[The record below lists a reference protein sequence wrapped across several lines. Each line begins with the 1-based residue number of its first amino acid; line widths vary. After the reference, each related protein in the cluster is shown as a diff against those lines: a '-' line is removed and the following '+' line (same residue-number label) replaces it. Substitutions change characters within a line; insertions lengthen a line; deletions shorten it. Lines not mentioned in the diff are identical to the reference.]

1 MADKDKYYK
10 DAAAKDAEAKD
21 ILSSS
26 RITSQGQRDK
36 LSSILAGRTKAFEER
51 RKKSEE
57 EDAARKA
64 RLKQYEEPE
73 EPLDSYDEAEA
84 QLDAAFDAS
93 AARDK
98 KLEIDKK
105 TGIASELK
113 DLSKRGA
120 LTSDLLKSSRK
131 KAIDAGVSED
141 QFNTFL
147 EKNRIRERGSA
158 FSFKKPKKEKG
169 TGLFDQPATDLAS
182 SPEEARANVIF
193 QRKFGTGLDALKAM
207 QDPSYE
213 VGSGSSLLDKPESK
227 ESDAGRLARIG
238 SKVGGPVGKQL
249 QQASAIARLTQP
261 SIMTKDI
268 RRQDVLSKKEA
279 GKAAMLADAAA
290 ERARKE
296 EEERKKKEGAESGLL
311 KSAESY
317 ELPKLTKAYSG
328 VGKGSKNN
336 SLRQP

>member
-1 MADKDKYYK
+1 MAKKDYFEFLKEK
-10 DAAAKDAEAKD
+10 QRKVPTPERAERLAKRGIKTPATDSD
-21 ILSSS
+21 IEPDM
-26 RITSQGQRDK
+26 RDMAGTTAGYG
-36 LSSILAGRTKAFEER
+36 STVDPETYDLAGGSAKPDTPAV
-51 RKKSEE
+51 
-57 EDAARKA
+57 DPAQNADDQLAAR
-64 RLKQYEEPE
+64 R
-73 EPLDSYDEAEA
+73 
-84 QLDAAFDAS
+84 
-93 AARDK
+93 
-98 KLEIDKK
+98 
-105 TGIASELK
+105 GIASGLK

-120 LTSDLLKSSRK
+120 LTADLLKEARQRATK
-131 KAIDAGVSED
+131 AGVSED
-141 QFNTFL
+141 QFSSFM
-147 EKNRIRERGSA
+147 EKEGIRERGSA
-158 FSFKKPKKEKG
+158 FSFKKPKKG
-169 TGLFDQPATDLAS
+169 TGLFDQPATGLAS

-238 SKVGGPVGKQL
+238 RKVGGPVGKQL

-268 RRQDVLSKKEA
+268 RRQDVLSRKEA

-336 SLRQP
+336 SLRQS

>member
-1 MADKDKYYK
+1 MARKDNYYK

-57 EDAARKA
+57 EDAARKE
-64 RLKQYEEPE
+64 RLKQFEEPSE
-73 EPLDSYDEAEA
+73 SVGEASLK
-84 QLDAAFDAS
+84 QGDKSFDADE
-93 AARDK
+93 RDR
-98 KLEIDKK
+98 LDKK
-105 TGIASELK
+105 TSIATELK
-113 DLSKRGA
+113 NLSKRGA
-120 LTSDLLKSSRK
+120 LTADLLKGSRK
-131 KAIDAGVSED
+131 KAMDAGVSED

-238 SKVGGPVGKQL
+238 RKVGGSVGKQL

-268 RRQDVLSKKEA
+268 KRQDVLSRKEA